1 MRAATFNGSGMSWHR
16 RIAGLLAAAALAALA
31 QAPPAEKIRA
41 LTADVS
47 RITGFEIRKPIPVET
62 LTREQWKRYVERE
75 IEREARPE
83 EIEADQTV
91 LRLLGLV
98 PREFDLRKTTIELLA
113 EQAAAVYDHR
123 RKRMLLLEDGAG
135 GGIEDAVL
143 VHELAHALADQHYSM
158 KKFLDKGAPTGE
170 QQAARLAVVEGQAM
184 WVMLEWQL
192 SRTGLG
198 SIAGNRPALEKML
211 PALGSLAAA
220 SYPVFGTAPLYM
232 QETLL
237 FPYTAGVLFQQ
248 AAVERF
254 GPRAFRKVL
263 EQPPQT
269 THEILHP
276 ERWLDGSRYEAP
288 PAPVA
293 EPESEYKPVSAG
305 VLGELDLRVLLK
317 QYCGEDAAARLAPM
331 WRGGSYELLEHKP
344 TRRPALRWALGFAED
359 RAALAFTDCYRTV
372 LERKSESLAWKA
384 VRPGLLEGSNS
395 DGRFRVEA
403 RAGAVAGLEA
413 AQPPSAQ
420 KRQAM

>member
-1 MRAATFNGSGMSWHR
+1 MHWHR
-16 RIAGLLAAAALAALA
+16 RIAGLLAAAALAVLA

-41 LTADVS
+41 LTADVA
-47 RITGFEIRKPIPVET
+47 RITGFEIRRPIPVET
-62 LTREQWKRYVERE
+62 LTREQWKNYVERE
-75 IEREARPE
+75 IEREVRPE
-83 EIEADQTV
+83 EIQADQTV
-91 LRLLGLV
+91 LRLFGLV
-98 PREFDLRKTTIELLA
+98 PRDFDLKKTTIELLA

-192 SRTGLG
+192 GRMGMG
-198 SIAGNRPALEKML
+198 SIAGNRAALEKML

-254 GPRAFRKVL
+254 GRRAFRKVL
-263 EQPPQT
+263 EEPPQT
-269 THEILHP
+269 THQILHP
-276 ERWLDGSRYEAP
+276 EAWLDGRRTEAP

-293 EPESEYKPVSAG
+293 EPEAEYKPVSAG
-305 VLGELDLRVLLK
+305 VLGELDVRVLLK
-317 QYCGEDAAARLAPM
+317 QYCGEEAAAKWAPM

-344 TRRPALRWALGFAED
+344 TGRSALRWALGFAGDE
-359 RAALAFTDCYRTV
+359 AAQAFTDCYRKAI
-372 LERKSESLAWKA
+372 ERKSESLVWKS

-395 DGRFRVEA
+395 DGGFRVESRG
-403 RAGAVAGLEA
+403 RAVGGLEA
-413 AQPPSAQ
+413 LQPAAERARRP
-420 KRQAM
+420 M